1 MQILG
6 YILLASSIGA
16 LIFSCALSLRTPRCR
31 WCQIPATVLAD
42 EIPETFPPVF
52 QFVYVCP
59 ACEEVICK
67 RLVNAAW
74 D

>member
-1 MQILG
+1 MQIFG
-6 YILLASSIGA
+6 CILLGTSIGV
-16 LIFSCALSLRTPRCR
+16 LIFCFALSLRTPRCR
-31 WCQIPATVLAD
+31 WCQIPATVLAY

-59 ACEEVICK
+59 ACEEVIWK
-67 RLVNAAW
+67 RLVNAGY